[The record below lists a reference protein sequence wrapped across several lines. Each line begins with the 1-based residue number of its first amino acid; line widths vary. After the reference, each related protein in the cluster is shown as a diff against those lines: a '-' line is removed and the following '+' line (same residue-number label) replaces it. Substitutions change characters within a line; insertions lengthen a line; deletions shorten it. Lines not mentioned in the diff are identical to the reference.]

1 MTRPPGYKLLLGLG
15 MTMSLLV
22 AQEGG
27 GAEDLDPSLYEK
39 ELPDPAGAPARP
51 EGGTV
56 IDDRQPI
63 HFGGEPTPA
72 VTVKEH
78 DNRTVEEYR
87 NNDNLYMVKVT
98 PSVGK
103 PYYLIDDDGSGD
115 MEMRRNAAGMDNRV
129 PQWTLFSW

>member
-1 MTRPPGYKLLLGLG
+1 MTVLLSVVQNG
-15 MTMSLLV
+15 S
-22 AQEGG
+22 
-27 GAEDLDPSLYEK
+27 GAADLDPSLYEK
-39 ELPDPAGAPARP
+39 ELPDAAGAQGRPAG
-51 EGGTV
+51 ETV
-56 IDDRQPI
+56 IDDRDPVP
-63 HFGGEPTPA
+63 FEGESTPA

-78 DNRTVEEYR
+78 DNRRVEEYR

-98 PSVGK
+98 PSHGK